1 MTDKLTLDV
10 PSTGSR
16 STDKKRNEA
25 LKKIAHRD
33 PELVITVGRIADANK
48 DDDKLLKKLGNP
60 FVKKSLN
67 L

>member
-1 MTDKLTLDV
+1 MADKLTIDV
-10 PSTGSR
+10 PATGSR
-16 STDKKRNEA
+16 STDNKRNEA

-33 PELVITVGRIADANK
+33 PELVIAIGRIADANK

-60 FVKKSLN
+60 IVKKSLN